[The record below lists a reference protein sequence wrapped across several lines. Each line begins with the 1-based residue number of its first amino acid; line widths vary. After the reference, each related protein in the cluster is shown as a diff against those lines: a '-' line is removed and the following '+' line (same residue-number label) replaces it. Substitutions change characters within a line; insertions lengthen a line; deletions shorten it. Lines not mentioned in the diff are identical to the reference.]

1 MAMKAKTTKTAGKKA
16 GAKKPA
22 KAMKASSSST
32 KKSPAKKAG
41 AKNLGEP
48 SPHIS
53 QVSRCGGVGEGRR
66 LVSNLAGTGSGRR
79 GRLGRI
85 DDGFLGCGIG

>member
-16 GAKKPA
+16 GATKKPA

-41 AKNLGEP
+41 GKN
-48 SPHIS
+48 
-53 QVSRCGGVGEGRR
+53 
-66 LVSNLAGTGSGRR
+66 
-79 GRLGRI
+79 
-85 DDGFLGCGIG
+85 